1 MYTAEE
7 FRQDVIANIKG
18 NSDFTPL
25 IVSILQNSKFQFNDT
40 RYFTRV
46 IWNTYE
52 RNLVIFCAPEDRT
65 ELEKYKDP
73 LYSLCTKIHGN
84 QDDYLIM
91 SLEIIAKSD
100 ISAIT
105 NSTSITDDK
114 ITIIT
119 SIEIDRSSANNIGR
133 GGFGTVYK
141 YYDEEKEELIAIKIY
156 EPSIF
161 QNSNPKIMKK
171 RFLREGKKLLSYSHP
186 NVVKA
191 FDYGFLG
198 DESAYIKMEYIG
210 GDRLSDFVLS
220 NKPLNSALIDALC
233 YQYIDAM
240 SYIHSQ
246 TDMHRDISYSNVMVT
261 KSNEIKVLD
270 FGFAR
275 NADDTNYDTEYK
287 DIQRKFVIPN
297 EKYTF
302 RTEVYCIGAI
312 LYTLI
317 TGNTFDDYDSDLIDK
332 SECNFKLKEAVKIC
346 LSLKPEERF
355 SNAMELQK
363 FVHKS
368 DTVVPHNFSLD
379 FLKKLLSDSV
389 ILHFYPNN
397 LPTKKIIAEW
407 LESNYR
413 DHIKSS
419 SFQST
424 INLLSLLNHISGI
437 TKITF
442 HKNVNYDLDKTPFIE
457 LLNFYDTL
465 SDEIKDLFIRN
476 ILLIIL
482 EVSKDDDLDLP
493 FC

>member
-1 MYTAEE
+1 MIENT
-7 FRQDVIANIKG
+7 IA
-18 NSDFTPL
+18 
-25 IVSILQNSKFQFNDT
+25 
-40 RYFTRV
+40 
-46 IWNTYE
+46 
-52 RNLVIFCAPEDRT
+52 
-65 ELEKYKDP
+65 
-73 LYSLCTKIHGN
+73 
-84 QDDYLIM
+84 
-91 SLEIIAKSD
+91 
-100 ISAIT
+100 
-105 NSTSITDDK
+105 
-114 ITIIT
+114 
-119 SIEIDRSSANNIGR
+119 
-133 GGFGTVYK
+133 
-141 YYDEEKEELIAIKIY
+141 
-156 EPSIF
+156 
-161 QNSNPKIMKK
+161 
-171 RFLREGKKLLSYSHP
+171 
-186 NVVKA
+186 KA

-198 DESAYIKMEYIG
+198 DESAYIKMEYIL

-220 NKPLNSALIDALC
+220 NKPLNSTLIDALC
-233 YQYIDAM
+233 YQYVDAM

-287 DIQRKFVIPN
+287 DIQRKFVILN

-332 SECNFKLKEAVKIC
+332 SECNFKLKEAVKIY

-355 SNAMELQK
+355 SNAMELK
-363 FVHKS
+363 KIVHKS
-368 DTVVPHNFSLD
+368 DTVVPHNFSFD

-397 LPTKKIIAEW
+397 LPAKKIIAEW

-442 HKNVNYDLDKTPFIE
+442 YKNVNYDLDKTPFIE

-465 SDEIKDLFIRN
+465 SDEMKDLFIRN